1 MRFIK
6 ENFQKRIKETE
17 EKELEDSSRDV
28 RTMQV

>member
-6 ENFQKRIKETE
+6 ENFQKKIKETE
-17 EKELEDSSRDV
+17 EKELEDSRRDV